1 MQMTHSDLTADLTE
15 PQREAVMHTHGPL
28 LVLAGAGSGKTR
40 VITRRAAY
48 LARTVARPHEIL
60 AITFT
65 NKAAGEMRERILRL
79 GVGRGMTVT
88 TFHSFCAR
96 LLREFAG
103 RLGLKTSYSI
113 FDDDDRMGVLR
124 DAIEACDLSTDNYSP
139 RMVQNRISRAK
150 NDMQSVEE
158 FGEKQRDFTAR
169 EVVRIWGKYE
179 ELMRAQNAVDFDDL
193 LILMARLLGEHEDV
207 RELLSDRFPYLLID
221 EYQDTNHP
229 QYLIATL
236 LAKKHRNICA
246 TGDPDQS
253 IYGWRGADIH
263 NILSFE
269 EDYPDARVVRLE
281 QNYRSTPSI
290 LSAASAL
297 ISHNVGRKKKS
308 LWTENSAGEAVRVWR
323 CSDEHDEADRI
334 ADDIARYVL
343 DRGKPS
349 EVAIF
354 YRVSALTRVLEDS
367 LRRARVPYQ
376 IARGVEFY
384 SRKEIKDVL
393 AYLRLIV
400 NPDDDIAVKRAINT
414 PPRGIGKTTLDRL
427 MAYGRER
434 HCSLDAAITAAGT
447 IESVKSASKK
457 LASFAVLIATLRR
470 MPRRPVQ
477 PLVEKV
483 VRASGLQKLLDDDPD
498 PEKPAL
504 ANVNEFITA
513 AAEYDREHAGEAA
526 AEQARGQA
534 TELDGTLEGFLE
546 QIALVSDTDRLN
558 LAGGAVTLMT
568 LHAAKGLEFPL
579 VYIVGLEQEL
589 LPHRRALLGGDSDM
603 EEERRLCF
611 VGMTRAMKRLTL
623 TYANYRTLRGLSQR
637 TLASKFLRELPT
649 DELNV
654 SGDERPRDDGYD
666 VENEYSY
673 DEFDPEQWYIGRRV
687 RHPFYGE
694 GAILRLEPRG
704 RTAWVRI
711 DFDQVG
717 EKSFLI
723 DHAPLTFVG

>member
-1 MQMTHSDLTADLTE
+1 MGMTHSDLIDDLTE
-15 PQREAVMHTHGPL
+15 PQREAVMHTRGPL

-48 LARTVARPHEIL
+48 LARTVARPYEIL

-103 RLGLKTSYSI
+103 RLGLKTSFSI

-150 NDMQSVEE
+150 NDMLSVEE
-158 FGEKQRDFTAR
+158 YGEKNRDFTTR
-169 EVVRIWGKYE
+169 EVMRIWSKYE
-179 ELMRAQNAVDFDDL
+179 ELMRGQNAVDFDDL
-193 LILMARLLGEHEDV
+193 LIFVARLLSEHEDV
-207 RELLSDRFPYLLID
+207 RELLSDRYPYLLID

-236 LAKKHRNICA
+236 LAKKRRNICA

-297 ISHNVGRKKKS
+297 ISHNVGRKQKS
-308 LWTENSAGEAVRVWR
+308 LWTENAAGEAVRVWR

-343 DRGKPS
+343 EGGRPS

-367 LRRARVPYQ
+367 LRRTKVPYQ

-427 MAYGRER
+427 TAYGRER
-434 HCSLDAAITAAGT
+434 RCSLDAAIAASGT
-447 IESVKSASKK
+447 IESVKSAAKK
-457 LASFAVLIATLRR
+457 LGAFASLVGSLRE

-477 PLVEKV
+477 PLVEQV
-483 VRASGLQKLLDDDPD
+483 VRASGLQKMLDEDPD

-504 ANVNEFITA
+504 ANVNELITA
-513 AAEYDREHAGEAA
+513 AAEYDHEHADGSDGAEATGM
-526 AEQARGQA
+526 E
-534 TELDGTLEGFLE
+534 GTLEGFLE

-579 VYIVGLEQEL
+579 VYMVGLEQEL
-589 LPHRRALLGGDSDM
+589 LPHRRALMGDDSDI

-637 TLASKFLRELPT
+637 TLASRFLRELPT

-654 SGDERPRDDGYD
+654 TGDERPRDDGYD

-673 DEFDPEQWYIGRRV
+673 DEFDPEEWYIGRRV